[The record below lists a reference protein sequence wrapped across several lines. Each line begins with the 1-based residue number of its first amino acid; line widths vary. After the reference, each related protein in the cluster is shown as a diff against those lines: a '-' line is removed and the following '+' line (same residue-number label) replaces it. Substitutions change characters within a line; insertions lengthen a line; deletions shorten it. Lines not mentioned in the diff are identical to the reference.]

1 MHGYICMYSYYLLNE
16 LNELELIDLELNYL
30 IEIYFI

>member
-1 MHGYICMYSYYLLNE
+1 MSV

-30 IEIYFI
+30 IEIFFLIDKTAWLYV